1 MMAADD
7 GDGAAAFH
15 ASERLLG
22 YPHCPKC
29 ADLQRLVHSFLDP
42 TRGKTVALYECHRCG
57 EHIWH
62 E

>member
-1 MMAADD
+1 MAADD
-7 GDGAAAFH
+7 RDGSAAPQISDCVH
-15 ASERLLG
+15 GRL
-22 YPHCPKC
+22 HCPKC

-57 EHIWH
+57 QHIWH